1 MLTTILILIVSVY
14 FVMNLG
20 LVWVWLNHKP
30 YHQQSFNNSLLSIS
44 VIIPVRNEAQ
54 NIISLLKDLEKQ
66 SYAKDKFEVIVADD
80 DSTDNTLALL
90 KEYQKVT
97 SIRLLIN
104 PLPPKENNASPK
116 KRAINSSIQLASGDL
131 IVTTDG
137 DCRVGEHWLA
147 TIAQFQAE
155 KGAYLVSSPVT
166 FINDANSFTK
176 SLWQKIQT
184 IEFSSLIGTG
194 ACAMLVNKPNMCNGA
209 NLAYMKWV
217 FHEVGGFAGN
227 ENLASGDDE
236 FLMHKIAAQYPDK
249 VYFLKSQQAI
259 VETQAHESLKSFYY
273 QRKRWASKWRHY
285 NNPIT
290 TALAVFIFLANFSLI
305 LTVILH
311 LFSKIS
317 FENLLIIFAIKFSA
331 ELLFLMLVLSFLRK
345 KSLIWLIPF
354 VQIIYPFYVTFFGL
368 VAQGKNE
375 YVWKGRKLQ

>member
-1 MLTTILILIVSVY
+1 MLATILILIVSVY
-14 FVMNLG
+14 FVMNVGLI
-20 LVWVWLNHKP
+20 LVWLSHKP
-30 YHQQSFNNSLLSIS
+30 YKPQTDNGSLLAIS

-54 NIISLLKDLEKQ
+54 NIINLLKDLEKQ
-66 SYAKDKFEVIVADD
+66 SYPKDKFEVIVADD

-90 KEYQKVT
+90 KEYQKIT
-97 SIRLLIN
+97 SIRLVIN
-104 PLPPKENNASPK
+104 QLQPKENNASPK
-116 KRAINSSIQLASGDL
+116 KRAINSSVQLASGDL

-137 DCRVGEHWLA
+137 DCSVGEHWLA
-147 TIAQFQAE
+147 VIAQFQAE

-166 FINDANSFTK
+166 FLNDATGFTK
-176 SLWQKIQT
+176 SLWQKMQT
-184 IEFSSLIGTG
+184 IEFSSLIGSG
-194 ACAMLVNKPNMCNGA
+194 ACAMLAQKPNMCNGA

-217 FHEVGGFAGN
+217 FHEVGGFTGN

-236 FLMHKIAAQYPDK
+236 FLMHKIAARYSDK

-305 LTVILH
+305 LTAILH
-311 LFSKIS
+311 FFSKIS
-317 FENLLIIFAIKFSA
+317 FENLLLIFSVKFSA
-331 ELLFLMLVLSFLRK
+331 ELLFLILVLSFLRK

-354 VQIIYPFYVTFFGL
+354 VQIIYPCYVAFFGL

>member
-1 MLTTILILIVSVY
+1 MLATILILIVSVY

-20 LVWVWLNHKP
+20 LVWVWLNHRP
-30 YHQQSFNNSLLSIS
+30 YQQQRFNNSLLSIT

-90 KEYQKVT
+90 KEYQKIS

-104 PLPPKENNASPK
+104 RLPPKENNASPK

-155 KGAYLVSSPVT
+155 KGAYLVSSSVT

-217 FHEVGGFAGN
+217 FQEVGGFAGN

-236 FLMHKIAAQYPDK
+236 FLMHKIAARHPDK

-290 TALAVFIFLANFSLI
+290 TALAVFIFLANFSLV
-305 LTVILH
+305 LTAILH
-311 LFSKIS
+311 LLSKIS

-331 ELLFLMLVLSFLRK
+331 ELLFLLLVLSFLRK

-354 VQIIYPFYVTFFGL
+354 VQIIYPCYVTFFGF

>member
-1 MLTTILILIVSVY
+1 
-14 FVMNLG
+14 MNLG
-20 LVWVWLNHKP
+20 LVWVWLNHRP
-30 YHQQSFNNSLLSIS
+30 YQQQRFNNSLLSIT

-90 KEYQKVT
+90 KEYQKIS

-104 PLPPKENNASPK
+104 RLPPKENNASPK

-155 KGAYLVSSPVT
+155 KGAYLVSSSVT

-217 FHEVGGFAGN
+217 FQEVGGFAGN

-236 FLMHKIAAQYPDK
+236 FLMHKIAARHPDK

-290 TALAVFIFLANFSLI
+290 TALAVFIFLANFSLV
-305 LTVILH
+305 LTAILH
-311 LFSKIS
+311 LLSKIS

-331 ELLFLMLVLSFLRK
+331 ELLFLLLVLSFLRK

-354 VQIIYPFYVTFFGL
+354 VQIIYPCYVTFFGF

>member
-1 MLTTILILIVSVY
+1 MLAIILILIVSVY

-30 YHQQSFNNSLLSIS
+30 YQQQRFNDSLLSIT

-90 KEYQKVT
+90 KEYQKIS

-104 PLPPKENNASPK
+104 RLPPKENNASPK

-194 ACAMLVNKPNMCNGA
+194 ACAMLVKKPNMCNGA

-354 VQIIYPFYVTFFGL
+354 IQIIYPCYVTFFGL
-368 VAQGKNE
+368 IAQGKNE